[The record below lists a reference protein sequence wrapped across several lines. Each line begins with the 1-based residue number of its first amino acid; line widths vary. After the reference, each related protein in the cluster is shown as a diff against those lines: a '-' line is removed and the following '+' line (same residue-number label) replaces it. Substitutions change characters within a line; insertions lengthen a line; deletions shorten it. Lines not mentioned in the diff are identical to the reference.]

1 MVVNKAVVILLVAI
15 HLVVLLE
22 DVFAK
27 KDGVLIVLENVQAVD
42 QIQTAL
48 EKKEHT
54 SLTIMKQNSILSF
67 QITILL
73 SGHQEDVKQVMLIK
87 KI

>member
-27 KDGVLIVLENVQAVD
+27 VDGVLIVLENVQAVD

-67 QITILL
+67 
-73 SGHQEDVKQVMLIK
+73 
-87 KI
+87 

>member
-1 MVVNKAVVILLVAI
+1 MVVKQAAVILLVDI

-27 KDGVLIVLENVQAVD
+27 VDGVSIVLENVSAVD

-67 QITILL
+67 QITTLL
-73 SGHQEDVKQVMLIK
+73 
-87 KI
+87 

>member
-67 QITILL
+67 QITTLL